1 MLRDALNGID
11 TCAFV
16 YGWTGAGKR
25 YTAVGNGEAGLL
37 LRFIDSILDPRS
49 VGGANCEVPRG
60 KLVELSALI
69 VYNEKLTDAFAS
81 RQAAMHCD
89 LRIRRREDGSVWV
102 PGLTWIPLQNS
113 AHARQVLQSA
123 AKVENLFNVSSRRS
137 HDVYQVRVTTCNAS
151 SEPGMV
157 GVVRQANAMF
167 VRCAGSE
174 KIYKIGLTTR
184 VESPVTALQRVIR
197 ALSDRAKNAFVPV
210 RDSKLTYLMSSC
222 FVGGARTA
230 IVGVLSPHP
239 SQHEEAERTLR
250 FLRAATSAA
259 IPCASRSTMHKW
271 KVRSDGFMPTS
282 TLQCLEDH
290 VAEFISHTLS
300 IPRSALPLS
309 AAPPPEATATTESA
323 QPPNVLDPADAGK

>member
-1 MLRDALNGID
+1 MVRDALNGID

-16 YGWTGAGKR
+16 YGQPFAGKR
-25 YTAVGNGEAGLL
+25 YTAVGSGGAAGEGLL

-69 VYNEKLTDAFAS
+69 VYNESLTDAFAP
-81 RQAAMHCD
+81 RQAATQCD

-102 PGLTWIPLQNS
+102 PGLTWIPLKNS

-123 AKVENLFNVSSRRS
+123 AKVENLFNVFSQRS

-151 SEPGMV
+151 SELGTV

-174 KIYKIGLTTR
+174 RIPKTGLTN
-184 VESPVTALQRVIR
+184 VSPVTALQRVIR
-197 ALSDRAKNAFVPV
+197 ALSDRTKNDFVPV
-210 RDSKLTYLMSSC
+210 RDSQLTYLMSSC

-259 IPCASRSTMHKW
+259 IPCDSRSMMHKCE
-271 KVRSDGFMPTS
+271 VRSDGLAPTS
-282 TLQCLEDH
+282 TLHCLEDH

-323 QPPNVLDPADAGK
+323 QPNLAPADAGK